1 MPSLGIDFDS
11 GGCRGWV
18 AIVSGRGFGVAT
30 HASAEGAFYTSLGQS
45 PRYGVGRI
53 CGLKARSII
62 SAMPQTLGFVL
73 IHLIFSTKDR
83 MPLLREAVRLD
94 LHAYLASVV
103 RSAGCECYRVGGV
116 ADHVH
121 LAIRLSRSMTV
132 ADLVAE
138 VKVSSS
144 NGSRAGDH
152 GLGHFAWQ
160 KGYGVFSVSPA
171 DLGALSEYI
180 DGQESHHA
188 KRSFQEEF
196 LGFLKR
202 YGVDFDE
209 RYVWD

>member
-1 MPSLGIDFDS
+1 
-11 GGCRGWV
+11 
-18 AIVSGRGFGVAT
+18 
-30 HASAEGAFYTSLGQS
+30 
-45 PRYGVGRI
+45 
-53 CGLKARSII
+53 
-62 SAMPQTLGFVL
+62 MPQTLGFVL

-83 MPLLREAVRLD
+83 APLLGEAVRPD
-94 LHAYLASVV
+94 LHAYLATVV
-103 RSAGCECYRVGGV
+103 RSTGCECYRVGGV

-121 LAIRLSRSMTV
+121 LAVRLSRSMTV

-144 NGSRAGDH
+144 KWLKGQGRGW
-152 GLGHFAWQ
+152 GHFAWQ

-180 DGQESHHA
+180 NGQESHHA

-196 LGFLKR
+196 RGFLKR
-202 YGVDFDE
+202 YGVNFDE